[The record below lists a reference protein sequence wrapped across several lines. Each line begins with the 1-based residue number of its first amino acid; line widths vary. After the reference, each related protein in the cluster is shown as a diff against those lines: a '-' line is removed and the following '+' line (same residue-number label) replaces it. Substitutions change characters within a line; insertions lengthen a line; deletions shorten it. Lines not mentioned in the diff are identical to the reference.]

1 MTVEQILNRAEFL
14 YARIQLAKDKG
25 TSYSYSTELF
35 RKEIKEMKDL
45 RKQYMVLTGIGLTS
59 DKLTR

>member
-25 TSYSYSTELF
+25 TSYSYPTEIF
-35 RKEIKEMKDL
+35 RREMKEMKGL
-45 RKQYMVLTGIGLTS
+45 RKQYMMLTGLGLTS